1 MNRLAKT
8 FLLTSLLGVVMV
20 LASTEANAMKVY
32 FNDGKIEYVDYQPGT
47 IHIKLTRAGVDY
59 GSAYMQA
66 RDLARRVQA
75 RRPHAFRHWPAIN
88 INKLALRIQ
97 AHAVW
102 AAASPVQRGRGNPVD
117 VTWRE
122 IT

>member
-1 MNRLAKT
+1 MTKTAKIL
-8 FLLTSLLGVVMV
+8 FLTTLMGVVMM

-32 FNDGKIEYVDYQPGT
+32 FNDGQIEYVDYQPGT
-47 IHIKLTRAGVDY
+47 VHIKLTRVGINY
-59 GSAYMQA
+59 GSAYVQA
-66 RDLARRVQA
+66 RNLANRVQA
-75 RRPHAFRHWPAIN
+75 GRPNAFRHWPAIN
-88 INKLALRIQ
+88 IHKLAVRIQ

-102 AAASPVQRGRGNPVD
+102 AAASPIQRSRGNPVD